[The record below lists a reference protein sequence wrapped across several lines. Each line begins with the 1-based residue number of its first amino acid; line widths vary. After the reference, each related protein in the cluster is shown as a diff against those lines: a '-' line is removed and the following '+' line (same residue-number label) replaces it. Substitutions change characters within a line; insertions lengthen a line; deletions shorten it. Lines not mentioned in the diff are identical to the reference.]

1 MRRTCSLL
9 RAAGVAASIGIVSS
23 AQSQPVSHDFNNDGT
38 NDYPVTITGHS
49 LTDPVT
55 GAARIWSGASKTVL
69 QTTVSPDTNTLFGWS
84 YASAGDINADG
95 HDDLIV
101 GEPLWNPSGSYEGRI
116 KVFSGADGT
125 QLLSINGPYAESAIG
140 RYVAGLGDWNGDG
153 TPDIAASGWDI
164 ADTDSDGVGDDAIG
178 IVYVFSGAN
187 GSVLA
192 EITDPGATTLFGYC
206 VFGIGDITGDGYAD
220 IIVTDPH
227 ATSMPGS
234 GIEGELYIFEGRAAA
249 SNLTISDAHRILSNT
264 DVDVRTY
271 AVQVDV
277 MHPDVWLIE
286 PTLQVISLIGGGE
299 MGGVNESSSRI
310 DLIETSG
317 VIVGTKGARS
327 SLVLA
332 GDVNLDGKVDAQD
345 LQVSI
350 SQLGTNPQA
359 LGVMPIADMNNDQ
372 VVDSTD
378 VALLLGGYGQATDIY
393 EGLWDGSR
401 LLSVVAGNSGFGS
414 LSGGN
419 ISGGGSSTRG
429 PRPIGTDCLRSIVP
443 PDFGPTLVRPLLRAD
458 AREDCNSCPDCGST
472 SAAGCYECDREG
484 QVTGGEINVSPSQ
497 PEPEEAVTFT
507 ISPWEINGR
516 KTKCI
521 SACGSDQKLCSVEVS
536 DIQPYWVLERKN
548 PNGDWIEIGNGNDP
562 TVTHTEGSCAEV
574 RLRLPERVLLDA
586 EIGLQYECDELRSIE
601 NEKVVQWA
609 DFKISVKAAA
619 SWPANQDRSTFGP
632 LEVAELH
639 LEPTSVA
646 ITSLDWA
653 VDFIAS
659 SVEVMDAPD
668 HGLAVGV
675 PGETGTYTVT
685 VSSLANPD
693 CKRVVKLEVIPP
705 SSLTYS
711 LDFDSNLASSS
722 CGNAVQ
728 VLKAKV
734 GPDSVNFDGI
744 KIREG
749 MSTPANA
756 TGAFDYQNGAVH
768 MPSLQWLE
776 IGATGNEAI
785 GRDGSGKVAR
795 PELDGTF
802 RPGNFSWTIDVL
814 WAPTGISVTGGD
826 LFATKTTTATVDAAG
841 RVCVTKGEVGPACK
855 NLGQGG
861 PALPSNLINTINVLC
876 TGN

>member
-9 RAAGVAASIGIVSS
+9 RAAGVAASIGVASS

-38 NDYPVTITGHS
+38 NDFPVSITGHDD
-49 LTDPVT
+49 TDPVT

-95 HDDLIV
+95 HDDLLV

-125 QLLSINGPYAESAIG
+125 QILAINGPYVESAIG

-164 ADTDSDGVGDDAIG
+164 ADTDSDGIGDDAIG
-178 IVYVFSGAN
+178 IVYVFSGAD
-187 GSVLA
+187 GAVLA

-206 VFGIGDITGDGYAD
+206 VFGIGDITGNGYAD
-220 IIVTDPH
+220 IVVTDPH

-234 GIEGELYIFEGRAAA
+234 GIEGELYIFEGRAAV
-249 SNLTISDAHRILSNT
+249 SYLTITDAHRILSNT
-264 DVDVRTY
+264 NVDVRTY

-277 MHPDVWLIE
+277 MHPDVWLTE

-317 VIVGTKGARS
+317 VSVGTKGTRS

-350 SQLGTNPQA
+350 GQLGTNPQA

-372 VVDSTD
+372 VVDSAD
-378 VALLLGGYGQATDIY
+378 VALLLGGYGQTTDIY

-419 ISGGGSSTRG
+419 ISGGGSLTHG

-443 PDFGPTLVRPLLRAD
+443 PDLGPTLVRPLLRAD
-458 AREDCNSCPDCGST
+458 AREDCNSCPDCESP
-472 SAAGCYECDREG
+472 SAAGCYECDQEG
-484 QVTGGEINVSPSQ
+484 QVSGGEIDVSPSQ
-497 PEPEEAVTFT
+497 PEPGETVIFT
-507 ISPWEINGR
+507 ISPWEIDDR

-521 SACGSDQKLCSVEVS
+521 SRCGSDEKLCSVEVS
-536 DIQPYWVLERKN
+536 DIQPYWVLERRN
-548 PNGDWIEIGNGNDP
+548 ANGDWIKIGEGNDP

-574 RLRLPERVLLDA
+574 RLRLPERVLLGA
-586 EIGLQYECDELRSIE
+586 EIGSQYGCDELLSTE
-601 NEKVVQWA
+601 DEKVVHWA
-609 DFKISVKAAA
+609 EFKINVKAAA
-619 SWPANQDRSTFGP
+619 SWPSKDRSTFGP

-639 LEPTSVA
+639 LEPTSLA
-646 ITSLDWA
+646 ISSLDWIP
-653 VDFIAS
+653 DFATTGVS
-659 SVEVMDAPD
+659 LLDAPD
-668 HGLAVGV
+668 HGFAVGL
-675 PGETGTYTVT
+675 PGEPGTYTVT
-685 VSSLANPD
+685 VTSKANPN
-693 CKRVVKLEVIPP
+693 CKREVKLKVIPP
-705 SSLTYS
+705 ATLTYS
-711 LDFDSNLASSS
+711 LDFDSNLASSP

-728 VLKAKV
+728 VLKVKV

-749 MSTPANA
+749 TSTPAIA
-756 TGAFDYQNGAVH
+756 TGAFDFRNGAIH
-768 MPSLQWLE
+768 APSSDWLE

-795 PELDGTF
+795 GEPDGTF
-802 RPGNFSWTIDVL
+802 REGNFSWTIDVL
-814 WAPTGISVTGGD
+814 WAPTGLSVTGGVR
-826 LFATKTTTATVDAAG
+826 FTTKITEATVDTAG

-861 PALPSNLINTINVLC
+861 PALPQLLIDRINHQC